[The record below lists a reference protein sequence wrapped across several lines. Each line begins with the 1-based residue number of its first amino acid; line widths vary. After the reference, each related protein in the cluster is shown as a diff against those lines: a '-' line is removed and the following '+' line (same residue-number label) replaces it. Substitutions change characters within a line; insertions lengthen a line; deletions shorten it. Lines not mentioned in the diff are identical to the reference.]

1 MSDSSSQADG
11 GANGGEN
18 GGASGGA
25 MRPLTPR
32 VATWKPRATYRD
44 VRAYDVDPSACE
56 LELADNT
63 SPFGA
68 PPAALRVLADA
79 IGGSLARYPS
89 TYSRT
94 LREAIAAYVGVS
106 PDEVM
111 VGCGSDDVMSCAF
124 RALGEPDDRVAYM
137 DPTFVMARVFATVN
151 SLTPV
156 PVPLTRAFNA
166 DAEALVA
173 ARAPI
178 TYLCTPNNPTGLPIA
193 PAALAHV
200 LRQAEGLV
208 FVDEAYAE
216 FAGTNLAREAPAHG
230 QSLVFRTFSKAF
242 GLAGLRIGFA
252 VGARPLIAE
261 LEKARGPFAVTA
273 LSEQAALA
281 AVTEDVDW
289 VRSGVG
295 RIIDARE
302 RFIAALHAAGF
313 SPLESAANF
322 VLLPVSDSRAA
333 MRALR
338 DRGILV
344 RHFTGLTGIGD
355 ALRISLAEWPAM
367 ERVLATLIDVVPHD
381 TRPLTSGERVDA

>member
-1 MSDSSSQADG
+1 MSETRDQADG
-11 GANGGEN
+11 GANDGTNSET
-18 GGASGGA
+18 AS
-25 MRPLTPR
+25 PLTPR
-32 VATWKPRATYRD
+32 VANWTPRAAYRD
-44 VRAYDVDPSACE
+44 VRAYDVDPTACE

-68 PPAALRVLADA
+68 PPAALRVLSSA
-79 IGGSLARYPS
+79 IGGGLARYPS

-124 RALGEPDDRVAYM
+124 RALGEPGDRVAYM
-137 DPTFVMARVFATVN
+137 DPTFVMARVFAAVN

-156 PVPLTRAFNA
+156 PVPLTAAFDA

-173 ARAPI
+173 AQASI

-193 PAALAHV
+193 PATLAHV
-200 LRQAEGLV
+200 LREAHGLV

-242 GLAGLRIGFA
+242 GLAGMRVGFA

-273 LSEQAALA
+273 LSERAALA
-281 AVTEDVDW
+281 AVTEDLAWVQHGAARIVD
-289 VRSGVG
+289 
-295 RIIDARE
+295 IRE
-302 RFIAALHAAGF
+302 RFIAALHAAGL
-313 SPLESAANF
+313 SPLNSAANF

-344 RHFTGLTGIGD
+344 RHFTGLSGIGD
-355 ALRISLAEWPAM
+355 ALRISLADWPVM
-367 ERVLATLIDVVPHD
+367 ERVHAALLAVVPHD
-381 TRPLTSGERVDA
+381 SRPLTPGERVDA